1 MKYVHYWHF
10 YKRWYAEVNDNPNP
24 EKVYWHNDGACQ
36 EMWNERWL
44 IEGSEWM
51 THREIKKKLSEIYPN
66 YILVK
71 DKPYHQGARWNGY
84 KKGSKRYD

>member
-24 EKVYWHNDGACQ
+24 EKVYWHNSGTCQ

-44 IEGSEWM
+44 IEGSELM
-51 THREIKKKLSEIYPN
+51 THREIKKKLSELYPD

-71 DKPYHQGARWNGY
+71 DKPYHYGARWNGY
-84 KKGSKRYD
+84 KHGSRL

>member
-10 YKRWYAEVNDNPNP
+10 YKRWYAEVNDYPNS
-24 EKVYWHNDGACQ
+24 ERVYWHNDGACQ

-51 THREIKKKLSEIYPN
+51 THREIKKKLSEIYPD

-84 KKGSKRYD
+84 KHGSR